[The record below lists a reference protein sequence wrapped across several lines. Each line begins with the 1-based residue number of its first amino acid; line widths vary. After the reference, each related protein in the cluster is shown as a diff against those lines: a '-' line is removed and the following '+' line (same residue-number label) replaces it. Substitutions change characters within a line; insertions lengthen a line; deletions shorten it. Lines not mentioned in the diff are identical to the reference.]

1 MSAVLAPVALGPRHK
16 GLGDGVGRWRWAVS
30 GTVVSFLRMSVSKAR
45 RLWPAGG
52 PLWEAESFLRREGE
66 AGAALEG
73 GCSRGGLLS
82 GPSWP
87 WWGASPHSRFMEE
100 GFICDCVADGKTGS
114 DNRWKRKDLN
124 ETPSPPS

>member
-1 MSAVLAPVALGPRHK
+1 MGCEWNRGQLLEDVGFEGKEAV
-16 GLGDGVGRWRWAVS
+16 
-30 GTVVSFLRMSVSKAR
+30 
-45 RLWPAGG
+45 AGG
-52 PLWEAESFLRREGE
+52 WTAV
-66 AGAALEG
+66 G
-73 GCSRGGLLS
+73 GRVLPETWGRSRCCSRGGLLS

-100 GFICDCVADGKTGS
+100 GFICDCVADEKTGS